1 MEAIQSAIGGMSWP
15 PLARFAAVA
24 ALVLIVPILA
34 RRLRLPDCVGY
45 IAGGILVG
53 PFVLGI
59 LPQHGEVAEFFADLG
74 KLLLMFFVGME
85 VDIRQFIAQRRR
97 ALVFGLLTFGIPLVA
112 GTVAGLTFDYAFLS
126 ALLIGSLLSS
136 HTLIAFPIVVSSGL
150 GKRDAVTATV
160 GATVLTD
167 TLALLVLAGCLATHR
182 GGFDPWA
189 LLWQVTELLIFAAL
203 LILGLGRY
211 GHRLVRYFGRV
222 EEGTILLMLVIVVVA
237 AEVSE
242 LIGVEGII
250 GAFLAGLAVNEA
262 ISGSPAKAKLESM
275 GNALFIPAFFIVTGL
290 IIDPH
295 LLVASVTENLSL
307 VLAVLSAVVLSK
319 WAAAELIGRRWGFVT
334 DDRGLMA
341 SLTMPQVA
349 ATLAAALVGYQ
360 AVNGAGQRL
369 IDEKM
374 LNALLVVVV
383 VTAVLGPIFTERYA
397 RRLRGD
403 GAPANQTSTP

>member
-1 MEAIQSAIGGMSWP
+1 MIGGMSWP

-24 ALVLIVPILA
+24 MLVLIVPLLG

-45 IAGGILVG
+45 IAGGILLG

-59 LPQHGEVAEFFADLG
+59 LPQHGEVAEFFAEIG

-85 VDIRQFIAQRRR
+85 IDFKQFVTQRRR
-97 ALVFGLLTFGIPLVA
+97 ALAFGLLTFAIPLLA
-112 GTVAGLTFDYAFLS
+112 GTAAGLAFGYAFLS

-136 HTLIAFPIVVSSGL
+136 HTLIAFPIVISSGL

-167 TLALLVLAGCLATHR
+167 ILALLVLAGCLATHQS
-182 GGFDPWA
+182 GFDPWA
-189 LLWQVTELLIFAAL
+189 LLWQVVELVIFAGF

-211 GHRLVRYFGRV
+211 GPRLVRYFGQA

-237 AEVSE
+237 AVISE
-242 LIGVEGII
+242 SIQLEGII

-262 ISGSPAKAKLESM
+262 ISGSPAKAKLAAM
-275 GNALFIPAFFIVTGL
+275 GNTLFIPAFFIVTGL
-290 IIDPH
+290 IINPH
-295 LLVASVTENLSL
+295 LLIASVTENLPL
-307 VLAVLSAVVLSK
+307 VLAIMSAVVVSK
-319 WAAAELIGRRWGFVT
+319 WIAAEGIGRSWGLVA

-360 AVNGAGQRL
+360 AVNAAGERL

-403 GAPANQTSTP
+403 RTPVAVDQTSTP